1 MLEIRMSPLLFLLAG
16 VGEFAHFAGRSLVA
30 AAKSFTQPAA
40 VIKQVYAV
48 LIGAV
53 PLGLITGIALGAVV
67 WMHTYS
73 VLARYGSTEF
83 LPSALAAAVLLELAP
98 LGAGL
103 IVAARTGSSLGAELG
118 TMKINEQIDALE
130 MLGVSAHRVLVGPRV
145 LACIISLPILHIF
158 ISMLA
163 LFSGYIAEQLTG
175 GMNALLYQSACL
187 RELNAREVTLAGMKT
202 LVFGFLIGA
211 AGCYQG
217 MKADGGAEGVGRAVT
232 SAVVTASLLVIAADV
247 LLVGLIRVLLN

>member
-1 MLEIRMSPLLFLLAG
+1 MSSPLSFLSG
-16 VGEFAHFAGRSLVA
+16 IGDFTHFAGRSLVA
-30 AAKSFTQPAA
+30 SIQAIARPGNLF
-40 VIKQVYAV
+40 KQVYAV
-48 LIGAV
+48 LIGAL
-53 PLGLITGIALGAVV
+53 PLGIVTGIALGAVV
-67 WMHTYS
+67 WMHTHS

-118 TMKINEQIDALE
+118 AMKIGEQIDALE
-130 MLGVSAHRVLVGPRV
+130 VLGVSAQRILVGPRV
-145 LACIISLPILHIF
+145 LACIICLPILHIF
-158 ISMLA
+158 IASLA
-163 LFSGYIAEQLTG
+163 LLSGYVAEQLTG

-187 RELNAREVTLAGMKT
+187 RELNAREVIPAALKT
-202 LVFGFLIGA
+202 LVFGFLVGA

-217 MKADGGAEGVGRAVT
+217 LKADGGSEGVGRAAT

-247 LLVGLIRVLLN
+247 LLVGLIRVVIG